1 MKRPLKAIALG
12 TVVWSTA
19 WGCSPS
25 ERGEQVRA
33 AGFTSGAQLR
43 ADVAEADTQGIVTRR
58 ILAGIEWM
66 PMGSPSPDGKY
77 VTDNSW
83 DGDDLVIRDLQT
95 GEERPITDEAS
106 RTGGWADYS
115 RISPDGRWVA
125 YTWYEPDSTTGY
137 SVDIRV
143 ISVEGGE
150 SRVLVEDEQI
160 QYALPLDWSA
170 DGTRVL
176 LGLSWSDGTNQIG
189 LVNVADAE
197 LHIVKSLGRVSLGVG
212 ALSPDGKYVAYDV
225 RRDER
230 SPQHT
235 VHIIAADGSHDRQVT
250 GPGGH
255 NIVLGWEPSGRYLLY
270 YGDGSGSPSVW
281 ALRTTEGR
289 PQGAP
294 LLIRSDLWHLIPMGF
309 TAAGDYFYGVTT
321 GKVDMFT
328 VLADPETRA
337 PIGEPQSVTPHYQA
351 GTALYPRWSPDGRY
365 LAYRRTP
372 PSGGG
377 MRHSLVIRAVE
388 SGEFREIGLDL
399 AVVLTPNWSSDGR
412 FLVAYA
418 QEGRTR
424 GTNREGIYR
433 IDVQTGEHGFAH
445 TIEDEMRGVAW
456 LDDGRSLIYKE
467 VSSGEES
474 QQCRFI
480 TLELFSGREREIYRW
495 PCFSRDWWWTL
506 SPDRRTIASV
516 FEPTENNALEPVEN
530 LGENPWT
537 LRLVSLSNGAS
548 RDLAEFRP
556 WVADDAAGPS
566 GWPELFWTPDSRSVH
581 FRGCLSPDQVI
592 EALNR
597 CPNWSF
603 DVGTGERR
611 RLADDAPIG
620 SIHPDGRRV
629 AFADGKTAYEV
640 WVMEDY
646 LPISAAEPG
655 SKSGEGDE

>member
-1 MKRPLKAIALG
+1 
-12 TVVWSTA
+12 VQTA
-19 WGCSPS
+19 SF
-25 ERGEQVRA
+25 V
-33 AGFTSGAQLR
+33 SGAQL
-43 ADVAEADTQGIVTRR
+43 ATNVAETDSQGIVTRR
-58 ILAGIEWM
+58 ILAGLEWV
-66 PMGSPSPDGKY
+66 PMGSPSPDGRC

-83 DGDDLVIRDLQT
+83 NGDDLVIRDLQT

-106 RTGGWADYS
+106 RTGGWAEYS

-125 YTWYEPDSTTGY
+125 YTWFEADPATGY
-137 SVDIRV
+137 SIRV

-150 SRVLVEDEQI
+150 SHVLVSSEEN
-160 QYALPLDWSA
+160 QYAQPFDWSA

-176 LGLSWSDGTNQIG
+176 VGLTRTDGTNQIG
-189 LVNVADAE
+189 LVDVADAE
-197 LHIVKSLGRVSLGVG
+197 LHIVKSLGGAPPINM
-212 ALSPDGKYVAYDV
+212 ALSRDGRYVAYDV
-225 RRDER
+225 QRGAD
-230 SPQHT
+230 SPEHM
-235 VHIIAADGSHDRQVT
+235 VHITATDGAYDREVT

-294 LLIRSDLWHLIPMGF
+294 VLIRSDLWHLLPLGF
-309 TAAGDYFYGVTT
+309 TAAGDYLYGVTT

-328 VLADPETRA
+328 VLTDPERGA

-372 PSGGG
+372 PSGYRWSE
-377 MRHSLVIRAVE
+377 MRHALVIRDVE
-388 SGEFREIGLDL
+388 SGEFREIGLGL

-474 QQCRFI
+474 QQCRFV
-480 TLELFSGREREIYRW
+480 TLELSSGREREIYRW

-516 FEPTENNALEPVEN
+516 FEPTENGAFEPVEN

-548 RDLAEFRP
+548 RDLAQFRP

-603 DVGTGERR
+603 DVETGERR

-629 AFADGKTAYEV
+629 AFADGERAYEV
-640 WVMEDY
+640 WVMENY

-655 SKSGEGDE
+655 SQSGEGDE